1 MSKRDSTQY
10 TLGQRMHRFLFLILH
25 MIFTWIQEQLFKKLF
40 SLAECNIDRINFRD
54 K

>member
-10 TLGQRMHRFLFLILH
+10 TLGQRMHRFLFFNIAHDFYLNK
-25 MIFTWIQEQLFKKLF
+25 EQLFKKLF